1 MIAPFSSDIG
11 VTAFE
16 SSAYGKCSC
25 ASRYVESTNGFLSLP
40 GTPTK
45 RPLPLRIVNCP
56 ASSDRRSACEHVR
69 EENGGKRREKKREK
83 EEKTRITRLV
93 KSLVWEACT

>member
-56 ASSDRRSACEHVR
+56 ECPGGVAACVW
-69 EENGGKRREKKREK
+69 GKRTERNARK
-83 EEKTRITRLV
+83 EEEEKHV
-93 KSLVWEACT
+93 

>member
-45 RPLPLRIVNCP
+45 RPLPLRIVNCGRAP
-56 ASSDRRSACEHVR
+56 IDDITRRAQTSERVR
-69 EENGGKRREKKREK
+69 EARKKERENKRK
-83 EEKTRITRLV
+83 ENV
-93 KSLVWEACT
+93 